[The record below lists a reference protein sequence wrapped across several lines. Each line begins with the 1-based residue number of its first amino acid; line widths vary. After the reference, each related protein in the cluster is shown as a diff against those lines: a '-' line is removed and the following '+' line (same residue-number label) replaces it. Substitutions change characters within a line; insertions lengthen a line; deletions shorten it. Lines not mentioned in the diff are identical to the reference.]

1 MAELEEGSGTEAS
14 DAELLE
20 QFDSIQ
26 PEDYARWADH
36 FFGLFFSHQ
45 EFLSF
50 IFSYLKFT
58 SMHGTTLVSRNVL
71 QGSIEHGCF
80 RIQHEPRPST
90 QDVHGA

>member
-26 PEDYARWADH
+26 PEDYARWAYQ
-36 FFGLFFSHQ
+36 FFWAFFFSHQ

-50 IFSYLKFT
+50 IFFLS
-58 SMHGTTLVSRNVL
+58 
-71 QGSIEHGCF
+71 
-80 RIQHEPRPST
+80 
-90 QDVHGA
+90 